1 MSSVKL
7 ASFPNRVEAGLAG
20 GLLESNGILHMITG
34 DEVGVFGPGH
44 MWSAVDLLVR
54 EEDLAEALEL
64 LADAGLLTLGS

>member
-1 MSSVKL
+1 MSLIKL

-34 DEVGVFGPGH
+34 DEFGVFVSGN
-44 MWSAVDLLVR
+44 MWSAVDLLVP

-64 LADAGLLTLGS
+64 LGDAGLKTLGS